1 MRAIVHQALQQ
12 QCCMICSIDTL
23 RGPRNVKLLS
33 SLKFKMPW
41 DETWVSTYQTPVLRL
56 GARGFGSRRRNWAAV
71 TRPGRAG
78 AMLWCCCGAVDWAGP
93 TAAARVSRELITH
106 RDVWRSQ
113 PASERPGPAEIPP
126 QHAGNSP
133 DPELGTLGCSGQ
145 GVGLMSHLQLSW
157 NHPPMCILNMTW
169 SVSNNSHV
177 SVVTHSYQYQV
188 IIF

>member
-1 MRAIVHQALQQ
+1 MRAFVQQAT
-12 QCCMICSIDTL
+12 CSSTWSAVLTL
-23 RGPRNVKLLS
+23 YEGRCNVKLLS
-33 SLKFKMPW
+33 SMIFKMPW

-71 TRPGRAG
+71 TRPACRAG
-78 AMLWCCCGAVDWAGP
+78 AMLWCCCGAVDWPGP
-93 TAAARVSRELITH
+93 TTAARVSHELITH
-106 RDVWRSQ
+106 RDVWRSH
-113 PASERPGPAEIPP
+113 PASERPGPAEIP

-169 SVSNNSHV
+169 SVNPS
-177 SVVTHSYQYQV
+177 Q
-188 IIF
+188 